1 MSSPIHS
8 DAVSQSEDT
17 PGQHED
23 TAGKSAP
30 ATRIK
35 PHKFHW
41 KEILKAVAQLYV
53 FYLLLSLGILF
64 LFKDIGVLHPM
75 QDTSWKPQLAQMDK
89 LFKTTSRELKI
100 PLADGK
106 YLHGL
111 LVAKP
116 ESDKL
121 ILVSHGNAGN
131 IGHRVGLASLL
142 STSGASTLLYDYQG
156 FGESSG
162 NATCKNLLTD
172 GLAAYDYAVQTLKY
186 KPANI
191 TIYGESVGCGVTT
204 YIMENRKPGK
214 VILQSGF
221 LSLLKTARDKLFFM
235 HVLPE
240 SIAPEPNF
248 DNLTAVQKPHP
259 PILFMHGDKDQILPF
274 SYCETLYAKA
284 LPPKQMFV
292 CKDEGHNDVGLKHTA
307 PFVKAVRDFVNKP

>member
-1 MSSPIHS
+1 MNSSTEPEAIS
-8 DAVSQSEDT
+8 EPVASQSADLDSRAAASDLK
-17 PGQHED
+17 Q
-23 TAGKSAP
+23 
-30 ATRIK
+30 K
-35 PHKFHW
+35 PNKFHW
-41 KEILKAVAQLYV
+41 KEILKAIAQLYV
-53 FYLLLSLGILF
+53 FYLLLSLAILF

-75 QDTSWKPQLAQMDK
+75 QDTSWKSQIAQMDK
-89 LFKTTSRELKI
+89 LFKTVTREVKI
-100 PLADGK
+100 PTADGK
-106 YLHGL
+106 TLHGL

-116 ESDKL
+116 ASDKL

-156 FGESSG
+156 FGESTG
-162 NATCKNLLTD
+162 NATCNNLLKD
-172 GLAAYDYAVQTLKY
+172 GLTAYDYAVDKLGY

-221 LSLLKTARDKLFFM
+221 TSLLKTARDKLFFM

-248 DNLTAVQKPHP
+248 DNLSAVQKPHP

-284 LPPKQMFV
+284 LPPKQMYR
-292 CKDEGHNDVGLKHTA
+292 CKDEGHNDIGLKNTA
-307 PFVKAVRDFVNKP
+307 GFVTVVKEFVNAP